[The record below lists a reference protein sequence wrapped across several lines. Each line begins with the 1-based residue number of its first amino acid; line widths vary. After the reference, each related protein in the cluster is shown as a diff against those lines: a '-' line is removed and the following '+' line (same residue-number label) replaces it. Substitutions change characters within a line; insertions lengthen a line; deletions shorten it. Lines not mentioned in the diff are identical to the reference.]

1 MNCCFLRWDSK
12 MTVADLSTM
21 LVSFLQEL
29 VPFRVV
35 SACLSGVQDLVR
47 MMYAAVTV
55 SVRVRSSLSV
65 YFSALFIKG
74 IVAVL
79 MWGLCK
85 TILLVF
91 NLLWIVLFILF
102 LELLAHPKV
111 YLVLLDTCFY
121 YMNLFVTNN
130 YLALG

>member
-1 MNCCFLRWDSK
+1 

-79 MWGLCK
+79 M
-85 TILLVF
+85 
-91 NLLWIVLFILF
+91 
-102 LELLAHPKV
+102 
-111 YLVLLDTCFY
+111 
-121 YMNLFVTNN
+121 
-130 YLALG
+130 